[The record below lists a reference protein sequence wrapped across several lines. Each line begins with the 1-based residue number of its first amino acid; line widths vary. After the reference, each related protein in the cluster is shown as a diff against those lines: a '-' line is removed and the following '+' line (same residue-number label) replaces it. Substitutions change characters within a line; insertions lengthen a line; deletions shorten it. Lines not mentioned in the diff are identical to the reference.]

1 MSCHSTSNSDSDS
14 SSNPTEWTILEK
26 LLLSQAVYKY
36 GENSWLEVASVLK
49 QNALVQHRHSD
60 FFNHKVNSEKTDSER
75 YNHYSLYN

>member
-1 MSCHSTSNSDSDS
+1 MSCHSTNSSDGDS
-14 SSNPTEWTILEK
+14 SSNPTEWTCLEK

-60 FFNHKVNSEKTDSER
+60 FFNHKVNSEKTVDK
-75 YNHYSLYN
+75 YKHHSLYN